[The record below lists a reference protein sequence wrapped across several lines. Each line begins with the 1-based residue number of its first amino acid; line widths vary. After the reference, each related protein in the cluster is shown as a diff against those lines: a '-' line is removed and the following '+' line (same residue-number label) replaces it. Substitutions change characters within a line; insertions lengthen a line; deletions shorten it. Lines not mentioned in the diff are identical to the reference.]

1 MSSLDLTIKNLIL
14 TEEELTNQMTDNS
27 MDLRLTQ
34 KYSSNDIETIRTK
47 YAPEKERINNEIE
60 SLDKIEERDE
70 YQDLLTEMKELKEQ
84 EEAEITRAEEELSDD
99 ETMIQL
105 ENETLEVQL
114 EDVKAQKESFQ
125 EMRKQNNER
134 IHGYFQ

>member
-60 SLDKIEERDE
+60 ALDKIEERDE